1 VSLDR
6 HRDGARDR
14 GHRPYTEA
22 FRAQRQLYER
32 IGFSIAQA
40 PRR

>member
-1 VSLDR
+1 VSVGA
-6 HRDGARDR
+6 HRDRARDQ

-22 FRAQRQLYER
+22 FRAQRGLYER
-32 IGFSIAQA
+32 IGFSIATA